1 MGKKETPV
9 QPKRQISPLLPS
21 NRGRAHCTEEKI
33 PLQLPGRER
42 VGVRRHF
49 CRGRVPFL
57 FNCQSLTDKGR
68 EEGRRKEGAGLP
80 LSLCRGRSNERLS
93 QSRATEWNTNS
104 ENPQRNRKAKGRK
117 RKRSPSLLTLQDL
130 CWCCRSNG
138 TGDGWVASLI
148 REFRRRQHRR
158 TFAEGV
164 ARPCPLFG
172 TFFDGA
178 VQI

>member
-1 MGKKETPV
+1 MCSNVRGRKLTHTHLPISRPLWMGKKETPV

-21 NRGRAHCTEEKI
+21 NRGRAHCTEKI

-68 EEGRRKEGAGLP
+68 EGIGGKGLS

-93 QSRATEWNTNS
+93 VSLSPSLSWATEWNTNS
-104 ENPQRNRKAKGRK
+104 ENPQRNRGAKGGEESASLR
-117 RKRSPSLLTLQDL
+117 SLLKT
-130 CWCCRSNG
+130 
-138 TGDGWVASLI
+138 
-148 REFRRRQHRR
+148 
-158 TFAEGV
+158 
-164 ARPCPLFG
+164 
-172 TFFDGA
+172 
-178 VQI
+178 